1 MGEAV
6 KMLKYSIILF
16 VLLFVVIWVMHK
28 PFDVHHAKPWLN
40 KFHEWLELVWVVQG
54 VIVLNQ
60 LLALLPC

>member
-1 MGEAV
+1 
-6 KMLKYSIILF
+6 MLKYSIILF

-28 PFDVHHAKPWLN
+28 PFDVHHAKPRLN